1 MREIQIEEIKRSSG
15 VIMFMTFLGLL
26 LKDSKAKV
34 SSDSNKVI
42 LLNAETSNLFV
53 CGRDENKKPY
63 IGIQEGM
70 IPWFLDMPWNE
81 VAVCFEDGYFYLIA
95 TDDENNLPIFAL
107 GLKMR
112 RKRMIA
118 LANPKEKKQA
128 NINFKVYRIENTGEL
143 SLSYK
148 NIKSDLNVVVVKS
161 INDIIEREEEDTD
174 ISFEENS
181 FVSDFKK
188 VKMEK

>member
-15 VIMFMTFLGLL
+15 VIMFMSFLGLL
-26 LKDSKAKV
+26 LKNGKAEVSKKT
-34 SSDSNKVI
+34 NKAI
-42 LLNAETSNLFV
+42 LLNSETSNLFV
-53 CGRDENKKPY
+53 CGRDEAKKPY

-70 IPWFLDMPWNE
+70 IPWFLDIPWNE

-95 TDDENNLPIFAL
+95 TDDENNLPIFAI

-112 RKRMIA
+112 RKRMLA
-118 LANPKEKKQA
+118 LANPKESKQN
-128 NINFKVYRIENTGEL
+128 NINFKVFRIENNGEL

-174 ISFEENS
+174 ISFEENV
-181 FVSDFKK
+181 FVSDFRKL
-188 VKMEK
+188 KMEK

>member
-26 LKDSKAKV
+26 LKDGKAKV
-34 SSDSNKVI
+34 SSDSNKAI

-181 FVSDFKK
+181 FISDFKK

>member
-26 LKDSKAKV
+26 LKNGKAEVSKKT
-34 SSDSNKVI
+34 NKAI
-42 LLNAETSNLFV
+42 LLNSETSNLFV
-53 CGRDENKKPY
+53 CGRDEAKKPY
-63 IGIQEGM
+63 IGIQEGL
-70 IPWFLDMPWNE
+70 IPWFLDIPWNE

-95 TDDENNLPIFAL
+95 TDDENNLPIFAI

-112 RKRMIA
+112 RKRMLA
-118 LANPKEKKQA
+118 LANPKESKQN
-128 NINFKVYRIENTGEL
+128 NINFKVFRIENNGEL

-174 ISFEENS
+174 ISFEENV
-181 FVSDFKK
+181 FVSDFRKL
-188 VKMEK
+188 KMEK

>member
-53 CGRDENKKPY
+53 CGRDESKKPY